1 MYLIVGLG
9 NPEEEYANTRH
20 NMGFDAINKISEKNN
35 IKVNKTKFEG
45 LYGTGEIEGEKVI
58 LLKPQTYMNLSGQS
72 IKKYAD
78 YYKIVPENIIVI
90 FDDIDMEKGQI
101 RIRKQGS
108 GGSHKGMISV
118 VEMLGTEKIPR
129 IRVGIGSPEN
139 KKYMIEYVIS
149 KINKEEQEQLQPG
162 IEKAEEAVKA
172 IIKEGLDKAMNKYNS
187 K

>member
-90 FDDIDMEKGQI
+90 FDDIDMGKGQI

-149 KINKEEQEQLQPG
+149 KINKEEQEQLKPG